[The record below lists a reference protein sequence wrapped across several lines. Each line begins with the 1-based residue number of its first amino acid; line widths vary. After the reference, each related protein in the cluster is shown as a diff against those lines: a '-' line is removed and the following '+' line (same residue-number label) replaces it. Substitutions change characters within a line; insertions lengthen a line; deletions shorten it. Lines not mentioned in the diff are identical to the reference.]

1 MVFDPNDPDTDLSK
15 FPREHLLETVYGEC
29 KEELPPNSN
38 QERVIGMTMRDFLTQ
53 MLLAIR

>member
-38 QERVIGMTMRDFLTQ
+38 Q
-53 MLLAIR
+53 